1 MSKRNGFTLIEL
13 LVVIAIITILMA
25 IIRPMLTATASK
37 SRDMECES
45 RLRQIGMAM
54 HAYCEDNGAFPK
66 TLDAVDPLIRDKTQ
80 LECVAT
86 GKPYYYRCPTKDA
99 ERDTPVASCIDPRKL
114 PVRLPHT
121 CGEKYLVLSAGG
133 DVTKVKPQGKR

>member
-1 MSKRNGFTLIEL
+1 MNKRSGFTLIEL

-25 IIRPMLTATASK
+25 IIRPMLTAAASK

-66 TLDAVDPLIRDKTQ
+66 TLDQVDPLIRDKTQ
-80 LECVAT
+80 LQCVT
-86 GKPYYYRCPTKDA
+86 SGKPYYYTSPGKDA
-99 ERDTPVASCIDPRKL
+99 ERDDVVAACIDPSKP
-114 PVRLPHT
+114 PVKLPHT
-121 CGEKYLVLSAGG
+121 CGQKYLALTAAG
-133 DVTKVKPQGKR
+133 DVIKVKPGR

>member
-1 MSKRNGFTLIEL
+1 MSKRSGFTLIEL
-13 LVVIAIITILMA
+13 LVVIAIITILMG

-66 TLDAVDPLIRDKTQ
+66 TLNAVDPLIRDKTQ

-86 GKPYYYRCPTKDA
+86 GKPYYYQPPAKDT
-99 ERDTPVASCIDPRKL
+99 ERDTPVASCIDPHKL

-121 CGEKYLVLSAGG
+121 CGQKYLVLSAGG
-133 DVTKVKPQGKR
+133 DVSKIQPERKQ